1 MKCVINFLSDM
12 HQKSLRRLAQVQCEG
27 YENCINQYKELF
39 IVNFLDVKCKCQSSC
54 ENCENCEQ
62 FIKIIDEIKKEDIEK
77 FFDSI
82 KDVYIK
88 WIDAKTRES
97 IDIFEKLL
105 NEYDILDVLT
115 EDIEKDIFFK
125 GRKEK
130 NILTKWDMFHIPFNK
145 RYLIQNQRYSLTG
158 QPIIYLGKSIVD
170 IVEELSVEDEI
181 DLKISSFQIRD
192 GLKIYDLRNNI
203 FNDITKKSVSEFLGS
218 NNSTFDRRKFFKNI
232 LSSICS
238 FERRREYKKYSFCE
252 EYVIPQ
258 ILAQIIK
265 NQGYDGIIYYSTK
278 RFNNIKFND
287 DNGEVKNKYEVKTK
301 YKENLALFTNFND
314 EHVYDRDLY
323 DQLKISVPIDISKV
337 ENISIEDLEKI
348 YNKIKNTGI
357 KNINIKSDIILSSF
371 KREFNCMNIDKNKY
385 SETYMGKLHIYHIYC
400 ILNEMLCETVKG

>member
-218 NNSTFDRRKFFKNI
+218 NNSTFDRRKFF
-232 LSSICS
+232 
-238 FERRREYKKYSFCE
+238 
-252 EYVIPQ
+252 
-258 ILAQIIK
+258 
-265 NQGYDGIIYYSTK
+265 
-278 RFNNIKFND
+278 
-287 DNGEVKNKYEVKTK
+287 
-301 YKENLALFTNFND
+301 
-314 EHVYDRDLY
+314 
-323 DQLKISVPIDISKV
+323 
-337 ENISIEDLEKI
+337 
-348 YNKIKNTGI
+348 
-357 KNINIKSDIILSSF
+357 
-371 KREFNCMNIDKNKY
+371 
-385 SETYMGKLHIYHIYC
+385 
-400 ILNEMLCETVKG
+400 